1 MTETAGGSDMGT
13 GLALLFGVVAVVAA
27 VGMAVTVETQVVAA
41 WFFAAAMVAGT
52 LAVAAPH
59 LYG

>member
-1 MTETAGGSDMGT
+1 MTETAGESDMGM